1 MIRRFLT
8 TIILLSNKISNIFE
22 GWYCHITEEYNTQL
36 YKERRTVCNG
46 CEYRNEKLDICRIC
60 LCPLK
65 AKLKVEDE
73 FCPLMRWS
81 AKDIHN
87 V

>member
-1 MIRRFLT
+1 MITRLSKKITNILT
-8 TIILLSNKISNIFE
+8 
-22 GWYCHITEEYNTQL
+22 GWYKHLFGEYDIRMYKRRKAICNDCEYNN
-36 YKERRTVCNG
+36 K
-46 CEYRNEKLDICRIC
+46 KLDLCRIC

-73 FCPLMRWS
+73 SCPLMRWS
-81 AKDIHN
+81 SENINN

>member
-8 TIILLSNKISNIFE
+8 TITLLNKKIRNILE
-22 GWYCHITEEYNTQL
+22 GWYSHFTGEYDTQL

-46 CEYRNEKLDICRIC
+46 CEYSNEKLDICRIC

-73 FCPLMRWS
+73 HCPLMRWS